1 MSLKGIRVIDLTRII
16 SGPFCTQLLAD
27 FGADVIKIETPSGDP
42 LRRQGKGRNGLSW
55 YFASYNRN
63 KRSVALD
70 LRSPEGLEVLSDLVR
85 DADVLVEN
93 FRAGVLADMG
103 FSDQALE
110 ALNPR
115 LVVCHISGFGAD
127 GPYAQRPS
135 FDFIAQAMS
144 GFMSVNGNRD
154 DEPLRS
160 GLPISDLVAGLYAAL
175 GVAATLAGPRENR
188 RFQSVDVGLTDSL
201 ISLLS
206 YMASDTL
213 ASGQPPERSGN
224 DHPLVAPYGL
234 FQTADTP
241 IAIAPSNDMIYARLL
256 KVLGREDLLT
266 DPRFDT
272 NEKRM
277 ADRRA
282 IRAEIEPILLT
293 EGSATWIERLNKGGV
308 PTGPVMTVPEVL
320 EDPQVRHRDMVLEV
334 PHGAH
339 GPVQMLGFPVKVAPD
354 GCDIRHPA
362 PELGEHGDA
371 ILSALGYS
379 AARIADLRAR
389 GVLAAGSGEEAV
401 RRG

>member
-1 MSLKGIRVIDLTRII
+1 MSLQGIQVIDLTRII

-42 LRRQGKGRNGLSW
+42 LRLQGKGRDGLSW

-70 LRSPEGLEVLSDLVR
+70 LRSEEGLEVLR
-85 DADVLVEN
+85 EMIRGADVLVEN
-93 FRAGVLADMG
+93 YRAGVLAKMG
-103 FSDQALE
+103 LSDE
-110 ALNPR
+110 ALKELNPK

-154 DEPLRS
+154 DDPQRS
-160 GLPISDLVAGLYAAL
+160 GVPISDLVAGLYAAL
-175 GVAATLAGPRENR
+175 GVSATLAGATREDR
-188 RFQSVDVGLTDSL
+188 TFRSVDVGLTDSL

-213 ASGQPPERSGN
+213 AAGKPPERSGN

-241 IAIAPSNDMIYARLL
+241 IAIAPSNDMIFARLL
-256 KVLGREDLLT
+256 KVLGREELLS

-272 NEKRM
+272 NDKRM
-277 ADRRA
+277 ADRQA
-282 IRAEIEPILLT
+282 IRAEIEPIFLT
-293 EGSATWIERLNKGGV
+293 DSCENWIDRLNEGGV
-308 PTGPVMTVPEVL
+308 PAGPVMSVPDVF
-320 EDPQVRHRDMVLEV
+320 EDPQVKHREMVVEV
-334 PHGAH
+334 PHGEH
-339 GPVQMLGFPVKVAPD
+339 GPVRMLGFPVKVKPD
-354 GCDIRHPA
+354 GCEMRHPA
-362 PELGEHGDA
+362 PELGEHGNA
-371 ILSALGYS
+371 VLRALGYS
-379 AARIADLRAR
+379 AERIAELRAS
-389 GVLAAGSGEEAV
+389 GVLAGGTETV
-401 RRG
+401 RGA

>member
-1 MSLKGIRVIDLTRII
+1 MSLQGTQVIDLTRII

-42 LRRQGKGRNGLSW
+42 LRGQGKGKNGLSW

-70 LRSPEGLEVLSDLVR
+70 LRSEAGLEVLR
-85 DADVLVEN
+85 EMIKGADVLVEN
-93 FRAGVLADMG
+93 YRAGVLAKMG
-103 FSDQALE
+103 LSDDELK
-110 ALNPR
+110 ALNPK

-154 DEPLRS
+154 DDPQRS

-175 GVAATLAGPRENR
+175 GVSATLAGTRREDR
-188 RFQSVDVGLTDSL
+188 TFQSVDVGLTDSL

-213 ASGQPPERSGN
+213 VAGKPPERSGN

-241 IAIAPSNDMIYARLL
+241 IAIAPSNDMIFARLL
-256 KVLGREDLLT
+256 KVLGREELLN

-272 NEKRM
+272 NDKRM
-277 ADRRA
+277 ADPQ
-282 IRAEIEPILLT
+282 IVVSLKGDQEAEMGLISDIHDNLRKVEALK
-293 EGSATWIERLNKGGV
+293 LN
-308 PTGPVMTVPEVL
+308 
-320 EDPQVRHRDMVLEV
+320 
-334 PHGAH
+334 
-339 GPVQMLGFPVKVAPD
+339 
-354 GCDIRHPA
+354 
-362 PELGEHGDA
+362 
-371 ILSALGYS
+371 YS
-379 AARIADLRAR
+379 TKTLVD
-389 GVLAAGSGEEAV
+389 
-401 RRG
+401 